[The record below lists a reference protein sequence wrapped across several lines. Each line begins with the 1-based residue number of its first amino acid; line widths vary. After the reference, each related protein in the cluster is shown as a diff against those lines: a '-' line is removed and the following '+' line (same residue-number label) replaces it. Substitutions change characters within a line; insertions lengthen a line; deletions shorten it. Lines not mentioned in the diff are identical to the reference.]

1 MTDREILELLL
12 SKMNHMEAKMD
23 NMESESRMD
32 ATETAVKELKLHIEI
47 VTDRNIGLIA
57 ENYINLTKKLDENNK
72 ITDQTLAYQ
81 VKINFLSD
89 EVEKLKKEVEKLKE
103 KIA

>member
-12 SKMNHMEAKMD
+12 SKMNHME
-23 NMESESRMD
+23 ESRMD

>member
-23 NMESESRMD
+23 NMESRLDAIESRMD

-57 ENYINLTKKLDENNK
+57 ENYIKV
-72 ITDQTLAYQ
+72 IDQTLAYQ
-81 VKINFLSD
+81 IKISFLSD
-89 EVEKLKKEVEKLKE
+89 EIDQLKKEVEKLKE